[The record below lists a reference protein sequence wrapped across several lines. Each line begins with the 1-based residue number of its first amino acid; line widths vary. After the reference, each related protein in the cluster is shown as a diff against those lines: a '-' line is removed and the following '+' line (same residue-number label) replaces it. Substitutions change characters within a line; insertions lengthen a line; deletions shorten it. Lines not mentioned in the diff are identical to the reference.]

1 MSQSAGF
8 ADVDEKTAEYLCAWA
23 PQMLSGR
30 PEIVAITPFTD
41 EVWRVETADGRKMVV
56 KQQLFGFLTQG
67 KAYDLLTVER
77 EVLGLL
83 HEADCPVPEV
93 LGVDDDRQCIFFAW
107 VGDDTLDDAL
117 QAGDTVLIG
126 PAIEGLC
133 TIERMCDRHAARLV
147 SRVVP
152 TAGRDELVAVWDAT
166 GERAHEGLE
175 QLSRRLG
182 QSRDMARAVLLL
194 AEMHRWLAERPP
206 SLGSTD
212 YNARNVVVD
221 PDGTRVR
228 FIEFAKIGWDWTERR
243 LVQYT
248 TSMGSGRADGRMRS
262 ALHRD
267 AALHYTEISGR
278 ADGARALDCHQI
290 FFLLNGVA
298 MLCAAL
304 DCGPRAEALLARWR
318 EPAARLR
325 QFAVMLCQ
333 ALSADPVAA
342 EFRDE
347 LRICL
352 TSDGDRL

>member
-1 MSQSAGF
+1 MSHSAGF
-8 ADVDEKTAEYLCAWA
+8 ADLDEKTAEYLCAWA

-41 EVWRVETADGRKMVV
+41 EVWRVETVDARKMVV

-93 LGVDDDRQCIFFAW
+93 LGVDDHRQCIFFAW

-117 QAGDTVLIG
+117 QAGDTALIG

-133 TIERMCDRHAARLV
+133 TIERMCDRYAARLV

-152 TAGRDELVAVWDAT
+152 TAGLDELAAVWGAV

-175 QLSRRLG
+175 QLSRCLG

-194 AEMHRWLAERPP
+194 AKMHRWLAERPP

-212 YNARNVVVD
+212 YNARNVVID

-298 MLCAAL
+298 KLCDAL
-304 DCGPRAEALLARWR
+304 DGGPRAEALLVRWR

-325 QFAVMLCQ
+325 QFAAMLRK

-352 TSDGDRL
+352 TSDGR